1 MDKIGNENGRI
12 RRKSDWY
19 VPLSL
24 TATIITII
32 SGLFGIYTKINELGD
47 KANIKNQ
54 NIYDRL
60 TKIETILDIHLK
72 NGK

>member
-1 MDKIGNENGRI
+1 MNEVGNENGRI

-24 TATIITII
+24 VATIITII
-32 SGLFGIYTKINELGD
+32 SGLFGIYAKINELAE
-47 KANIKNQ
+47 KAIIKNQ

-60 TKIETILDIHLK
+60 TKIETKLDVHLK